1 MVKKIVFILALALFM
16 GGCSLNNQANK
27 NIISSEEAK
36 NKADSFVNEF
46 LIEGEDQ
53 KAEIAEIIEE
63 NDLYKLKINISGQE
77 FESYMTKD
85 GEKFFISAIDMDN
98 PESQIGANGAS
109 ADQQIQMS
117 PSDQAQSLISQGRGI
132 LDQYGETLNEQ
143 DKLEFSGKIDE
154 LENLTKSSETTPEEL
169 QAKMQ
174 EVQSIGEPLVK
185 EIMEQQESQSIEVE

>member
-46 LIEGEDQ
+46 LIEGEEQ

>member
-98 PESQIGANGAS
+98 PESQIGANGSS